1 MVTAAL
7 PSLSPFCLCAR
18 SSSFSSSSSSS
29 SSPFLPSAPAF
40 YSSYRVRGRRVWRD
54 TPLRRTIRHTMAN
67 RTKPCRSVSV
77 ASCARNFARFTI
89 SGSHPSLYLRTAKA
103 VRECRGE
110 RFFLS
115 KSIIIGQRWNES
127 RVTWIIIPV
136 LYFLHFELWFDF
148 GQMNH
153 FSIRNEVVICLKTKK
168 IFVEC
173 NSHFRRLLQVLQ
185 NLSIEIR

>member
-1 MVTAAL
+1 MGMNRLLGEPSRGSVDLEGVNWSRRIVLLREGMGEEEEEEVWKGDPGHELDGHSRVTF
-7 PSLSPFCLCAR
+7 PFAGLCAR
-18 SSSFSSSSSSS
+18 SSSSFSSSSSSS

-89 SGSHPSLYLRTAKA
+89 SGSHPSLYLRTVKA

-115 KSIIIGQRWNES
+115 KSIIIEQ
-127 RVTWIIIPV
+127 
-136 LYFLHFELWFDF
+136 H
-148 GQMNH
+148 
-153 FSIRNEVVICLKTKK
+153 
-168 IFVEC
+168 
-173 NSHFRRLLQVLQ
+173 
-185 NLSIEIR
+185 